1 MSSGTDQRAR
11 SFGASR
17 PAHQPRGPQSNQT
30 LNSHGPG
37 ERIRGTASQISER
50 YLTLAR
56 EASRSD
62 DRVAAEGYY
71 QHADHYFRINN
82 ASGESDL
89 AGTPRPL
96 NPATDTINCVAT
108 DGEGHTS
115 ASNH

>member
-1 MSSGTDQRAR
+1 V
-11 SFGASR
+11 
-17 PAHQPRGPQSNQT
+17 PQSNQT

-37 ERIRGTASQISER
+37 ERIRGTASQIFER

-71 QHADHYFRINN
+71 QHAEHYFRVNN
-82 ASGESDL
+82 AGRDADP

-96 NPATDTINCVAT
+96 SPAT
-108 DGEGHTS
+108 DGEGNTS
-115 ASNH
+115 TSTVIVQTPTIAPTSTTP